1 MNGVSKMSIS
11 EERQKETQK
20 LKQMI
25 EEKRGYEE
33 IKLQSEKVDELLT
46 KEMTEE

>member
-1 MNGVSKMSIS
+1 MSIS